1 MKEYLYKQVQDYIL
15 DKIHNLEYKPG
26 TKIPSERK
34 ISEELNINRMS
45 VRNAISKLVDD
56 RMLYR
61 LHGSGTFVANIKNS
75 RGKMVVSSFTPD
87 SFNLN
92 MSVLGRYT
100 NSRVLSF
107 KVIYNNKEINEIL
120 NSIEGIYELCRIRY
134 VDSRPVSLEYTYFP
148 FRQFIDAIRYDFS
161 ESSLYEYMEYKGKR
175 PVKFDKKT
183 EVTVD
188 EKVNIILDNKKDKH
202 VFKTTYLGRTED
214 NIIVEYTNSYV
225 NLEDIEFKYIK
236 KKIVV

>member
-26 TKIPSERK
+26 SKIPSERK
-34 ISEELNINRMS
+34 ISENLNINRMS
-45 VRNAISKLVDD
+45 VRNAISKLVED
-56 RMLYR
+56 RILYR

-107 KVIYNNKEINEIL
+107 KVIYDNKDFKKFF
-120 NSIEGIYELCRIRY
+120 NSVDAIYELCRIRY
-134 VDSRPVSLEYTYFP
+134 VDSKPASLEYTYFP

-175 PVKFDKKT
+175 PVKFDKIT
-183 EVTVD
+183 EVVVD
-188 EKVNIILDNKKDKH
+188 EKVNIILDNKKDTP
-202 VFKTTYLGRTED
+202 VFKTTYIGKTED
-214 NIIVEYTNSYV
+214 NINVEYTNSYV
-225 NLEDIEFKYIK
+225 NLEDIEFKYIRK
-236 KKIVV
+236 K